1 MAENKENNFKII
13 THIFAQKLPD
23 DKATIGDITI
33 DVVDHIL
40 SPFHQVETVLS
51 GLFEGANIV
60 SKENDADQVYAK
72 KRVDRKDGTPAS
84 GVDEKHLDENKRELK
99 KLAEDK
105 TKLFPKY
112 TKKFTIT
119 KTGGRSK
126 NRKVAKKTSKRK

>member
-1 MAENKENNFKII
+1 MAENKENKFEII

-23 DKATIGDITI
+23 NNATIGDITI

-60 SKENDADQVYAK
+60 SKENDADK
-72 KRVDRKDGTPAS
+72 KYVQKKMKGQDTS
-84 GVDEKHLDENKRELK
+84 STNQTELK
-99 KLAEDK
+99 ELAEEK

-126 NRKVAKKTSKRK
+126 NRKAAKKTSKRK

>member
-1 MAENKENNFKII
+1 MTENKEKKFEII
-13 THIFAQKLPD
+13 ANIFAQKLPD
-23 DKATIGDITI
+23 NKATIGDITI

-60 SKENDADQVYAK
+60 NQENLADK
-72 KRVDRKDGTPAS
+72 KYV
-84 GVDEKHLDENKRELK
+84 EKKMEGQDTLSTNQTELK
-99 KLAEDK
+99 KLAEEK

-119 KTGGRSK
+119 KTGGRGK
-126 NRKVAKKTSKRK
+126 KRKVAKRTSKRK

>member
-1 MAENKENNFKII
+1 MTENKEKKFEII
-13 THIFAQKLPD
+13 ANIFAQKLPD
-23 DKATIGDITI
+23 NKATIGDITI

-60 SKENDADQVYAK
+60 NQENLADK
-72 KRVDRKDGTPAS
+72 KYVQKKMEGQDTLSTNQTD
-84 GVDEKHLDENKRELK
+84 LK
-99 KLAEDK
+99 KLAEEK

-119 KTGGRSK
+119 NTGGRGK
-126 NRKVAKKTSKRK
+126 KRKVAKRTSKRK

>member
-1 MAENKENNFKII
+1 MTENKEKKFEII
-13 THIFAQKLPD
+13 ANIFAQKLPD
-23 DKATIGDITI
+23 NKATIGDITI

-60 SKENDADQVYAK
+60 NQENLADK
-72 KRVDRKDGTPAS
+72 KYV
-84 GVDEKHLDENKRELK
+84 EKKMEGQDTLSTNQTDLK
-99 KLAEDK
+99 KLAEEK

-119 KTGGRSK
+119 KTGGRGK
-126 NRKVAKKTSKRK
+126 KRKVAKRTSKRK

>member
-1 MAENKENNFKII
+1 MAEDKEHKLEII
-13 THIFAQKLPD
+13 TNIFAQTLPD
-23 DKATIGDITI
+23 NKATIGDITI

-60 SKENDADQVYAK
+60 NQENLADK
-72 KRVDRKDGTPAS
+72 KYVQKKMEGQDTLSTNQTD
-84 GVDEKHLDENKRELK
+84 LK
-99 KLAEDK
+99 KLAEKK

-119 KTGGRSK
+119 KTGGRGK
-126 NRKVAKKTSKRK
+126 KRKVAKRTSKRK

>member
-1 MAENKENNFKII
+1 MAENKFEII

-23 DKATIGDITI
+23 NKATIGDITI

-60 SKENDADQVYAK
+60 SKENDADK
-72 KRVDRKDGTPAS
+72 KYVQKKMEGQDTS
-84 GVDEKHLDENKRELK
+84 STNQTELK
-99 KLAEDK
+99 KLAEEK

>member
-1 MAENKENNFKII
+1 MAENKFEII

-23 DKATIGDITI
+23 NKATIGDITI

-60 SKENDADQVYAK
+60 SKENDADK
-72 KRVDRKDGTPAS
+72 KYVQKKMEGQDTS
-84 GVDEKHLDENKRELK
+84 STNQTELK
-99 KLAEDK
+99 KLAEEK

-126 NRKVAKKTSKRK
+126 NRKIAKKTSKRK

>member
-1 MAENKENNFKII
+1 MTENKEKNFEII
-13 THIFAQKLPD
+13 ANIFAQKLPD
-23 DKATIGDITI
+23 NKATIGDITI

-60 SKENDADQVYAK
+60 NQENLADK
-72 KRVDRKDGTPAS
+72 KYVQKKMEGQDTS
-84 GVDEKHLDENKRELK
+84 STNQTELK
-99 KLAEDK
+99 KLAEEK

-119 KTGGRSK
+119 KTGGRGK
-126 NRKVAKKTSKRK
+126 KRKVAKKTSKRK

>member
-1 MAENKENNFKII
+1 MTENKEKKFEII
-13 THIFAQKLPD
+13 ANIFAQKLPD
-23 DKATIGDITI
+23 NKATIGDITI

-60 SKENDADQVYAK
+60 NQENLADK
-72 KRVDRKDGTPAS
+72 KYVQKKMEGQDTLSTNQTD
-84 GVDEKHLDENKRELK
+84 LK
-99 KLAEDK
+99 KLAEEK

-119 KTGGRSK
+119 KTGGRGK
-126 NRKVAKKTSKRK
+126 KRKVAKRTSKRK

>member
-1 MAENKENNFKII
+1 MTENKEKKFEII
-13 THIFAQKLPD
+13 ANIFAQKLPD
-23 DKATIGDITI
+23 NKATIGDITI

-60 SKENDADQVYAK
+60 NQENLADK
-72 KRVDRKDGTPAS
+72 KYVQKKMEGQDTS
-84 GVDEKHLDENKRELK
+84 STNQTELK
-99 KLAEDK
+99 KLAEEK

-119 KTGGRSK
+119 KTGGRGK
-126 NRKVAKKTSKRK
+126 KRKVAKKTSKRK

>member
-1 MAENKENNFKII
+1 MTENKEKKFEII
-13 THIFAQKLPD
+13 ANIFAQKLPD
-23 DKATIGDITI
+23 NKATIGDITI

-60 SKENDADQVYAK
+60 NQENLADK
-72 KRVDRKDGTPAS
+72 KYVQKKMEGQDTLS
-84 GVDEKHLDENKRELK
+84 TNQTELK
-99 KLAEDK
+99 KLAEEK

-119 KTGGRSK
+119 KTGGRGK
-126 NRKVAKKTSKRK
+126 KRKVAKRTSKRK

>member
-1 MAENKENNFKII
+1 MAENKFEII
-13 THIFAQKLPD
+13 THIFAQKLPGN
-23 DKATIGDITI
+23 KATIGDITI

-60 SKENDADQVYAK
+60 SKENDADK
-72 KRVDRKDGTPAS
+72 KYV
-84 GVDEKHLDENKRELK
+84 EKKMEGQDTSSTNQTELK
-99 KLAEDK
+99 KLAEEK